1 MDALKDSARALGV
14 ELDDAQVRAF
24 RVYADELLAWNAKF
38 NLTAITDRAEIDRK
52 HFLDSLS
59 ALSVIRSLKH
69 DTHAAGESPD
79 ASPSKSH
86 NSQFSTTPSNLDT
99 ADEFVRARWSL
110 DHAPARSRATA
121 RVAPTNVPAGS
132 NLRVLDVGAG
142 AGFPAVPLKL
152 ACPDWR
158 VTLLEATRK
167 KCDFLE
173 PLVIVLAL
181 RDTRVVWG
189 RAETAGRTPPV
200 SSRPAEREQYDLV
213 VARAVAELNVLA
225 EFMLPFARVGGHCI
239 AWKGAVE
246 AEVRAA
252 GRAIEKLG
260 GRISAVCAVQ
270 VPGIDAQR
278 NLVVIEKVSSTPAQY
293 PRREG
298 VPSKKPLQ

>member
-1 MDALKDSARALGV
+1 MEALKDSARALGV

-59 ALSVIRSLKH
+59 ALSVIRSLNH
-69 DTHAAGESPD
+69 DTHAAGESLF
-79 ASPSKSH
+79 ASPS
-86 NSQFSTTPSNLDT
+86 
-99 ADEFVRARWSL
+99 
-110 DHAPARSRATA
+110 
-121 RVAPTNVPAGS
+121 S

-173 PLVIVLAL
+173 HLLIVLAL
-181 RDTRVVWG
+181 QDTRVIWG
-189 RAETAGRTPPV
+189 RAETAGRTSPV
-200 SSRPAEREQYDLV
+200 SSKVPASLDAGTAVTATGVTPAKNAGRVGPAAHRPTEREQYDLV

-239 AWKGAVE
+239 AWKGDVE

-260 GRISAVCAVQ
+260 GRLSAVCAVQ

-278 NLVVIEKVSSTPAQY
+278 NLVVIEKVSPTPAQY